1 VSRPRSNSRTL
12 ATLLLAAALHAAPLA
27 AAAAESRTVES
38 LLAQLRAQGVDIIYS
53 SELVPADLT
62 APPPAPGRTPLQQ
75 VTDALAANGLALRQ
89 LAPDKYVV
97 VRAPQAVV
105 REPAVVG
112 PMEEIS
118 VYASRYSMEGRA
130 LAEPRELRASDIE
143 QVPGSHDDALHALH
157 SLPGLATNASG
168 RPYIRGSLANDILFR
183 YDGITLLDPFHLKNF
198 QSLISAIDP
207 AAVDRLE
214 VFSGGFPVRY
224 GTRSGGV
231 IDIAAP
237 GRASGYENRVGL
249 SLISGGVSSMGTSRK
264 WPLEWLFAV
273 RHSTLDLLDPVEDE
287 IGKPEFSDSIGRLR
301 YSTDH
306 GAWTLGWLLLD
317 DQLQLGTPD
326 DDETSDARYRDE
338 YFWVARDH
346 EFSPQLRTRFTAV
359 ATRSERARLSR
370 LAEPGV
376 AMGTLDD
383 ESEFGRV
390 ELGNSW
396 TWEPRPD
403 VTWTFGAEASMADA
417 DFEYTRVAAYD
428 PVVAAAFG
436 RSPQNDLQF
445 AAEPRVFTYALH
457 AAGRRQWRSFEAEL
471 GLRLDGQHYSLGG
484 DHTQI
489 SPRLNLR
496 YDLNDRLRL
505 YTSIGRFTQAQQAEE
520 WRVEEAQPSAD
531 PAQVSIHTIFGI
543 TFDPSAT
550 THWGL
555 ELYNKRWTTAAPYY
569 DNLLDPLA
577 LSPDLAPDRVRIDPK
592 ASEAAGFEVNLRHEI
607 SERLSASGTLSWARV
622 ADDMGEGDIL
632 RSWDQPLALNLGLAW
647 QGSRF
652 SVSALAGWHR
662 GWPNNPLQLMEPVDG
677 NPGEILLA
685 PRNSDRWADFYSL
698 DLRGSYTWTLSRGD
712 LVLTLEATN
721 VTDRANDCCLKLR
734 ADESGDFFATETDH
748 WLPAVV
754 NLGVNWRWRGPD

>member
-1 VSRPRSNSRTL
+1 VSRPRSTSRLLSTLFL
-12 ATLLLAAALHAAPLA
+12 ATALHAAPFA
-27 AAAAESRTVES
+27 AWAAESRTVES
-38 LLAQLRAQGVDIIYS
+38 LIAELRAQGIDVIYS
-53 SELVPADLT
+53 SELVPPDLG
-62 APPPAPGRTPLQQ
+62 APAPGPGRTPLQR
-75 VTDALAANGLALRQ
+75 VTDALAANGLALRE
-89 LAPDKYVV
+89 LAPGQYVV
-97 VRAPQAVV
+97 VRAPQAAP
-105 REPAVVG
+105 REPATEA

-118 VYASRYSMEGRA
+118 VYASRYSMEGRGVS
-130 LAEPRELRASDIE
+130 EPRELRASDIE

-207 AAVDRLE
+207 AAVDSLE

-237 GRASGYENRVGL
+237 ARATGYENRAGV
-249 SLISGGVSSMGTSRK
+249 SLISGGVSSMGTAQR
-264 WPLEWLFAV
+264 WPLEWLFAI
-273 RHSTLDLLDPVEDE
+273 RRSTVDLLEPVGDE
-287 IGKPEFSDSIGRLR
+287 IGKPQFSDSIGRLR
-301 YSTDH
+301 LATEN

-317 DQLQLGTPD
+317 DQLELGTPT

-338 YFWVARDH
+338 YLWLARDH
-346 EFSPQLRTRFTAV
+346 EFGPGLRTRFTAV
-359 ATRSERARLSR
+359 LTASERARVSQLDQ
-370 LAEPGV
+370 PGV
-376 AMGTLDD
+376 ATGALDD
-383 ESEFGRV
+383 HSEFGRV

-396 TWEPRPD
+396 IWEQRPD
-403 VTWTFGAEASMADA
+403 LTWTFGAEASMADS
-417 DFEYTRVAAYD
+417 DFRYTRVAEYD

-436 RSPQNDLQF
+436 RSTQNDLQF

-471 GLRLDGQHYSLGG
+471 GLRLDGQHYNLGG

-496 YDLNDRLRL
+496 YDVSDRLRL

-520 WRVEEAQPSAD
+520 WRVEEAQGSAD
-531 PAQVSIHTIFGI
+531 PAQVSIHTIFGV
-543 TFDPSAT
+543 TFEPSAA
-550 THWGL
+550 THWGV
-555 ELYNKRWTTAAPYY
+555 ELYNKRWTTVAPYY

-577 LSPDLAPDRVRIDPK
+577 LSPDLAPDRIRIDPK
-592 ASEAAGFEVNLRHEI
+592 ASEAAGFEVNLRHEF
-607 SERLSASGTLSWARV
+607 SERLSANGTLSWARV

-632 RSWDQPLALNLGLAW
+632 RSWDQPLAFNVGLAW
-647 QGSRF
+647 QESRF

-662 GWPNNPLQLMEPVDG
+662 GWPRNPLQLVEPDAG
-677 NPGEILLA
+677 DAGEILLA
-685 PRNSDRWADFYSL
+685 PRNTDRWKDFYSL
-698 DLRGSYTWTLSRGD
+698 DLRGSYTWALDHGD

-721 VTDRANDCCLKLR
+721 VTNRANDCCLKLR

-748 WLPAVV
+748 WLPAIV
-754 NLGVNWRWRGPD
+754 NLGVTWRWRGPN